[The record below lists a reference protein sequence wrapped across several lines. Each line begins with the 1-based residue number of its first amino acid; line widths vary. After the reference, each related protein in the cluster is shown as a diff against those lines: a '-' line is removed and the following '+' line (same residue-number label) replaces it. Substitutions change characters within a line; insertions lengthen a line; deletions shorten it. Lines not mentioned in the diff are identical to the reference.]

1 MLIIFASISF
11 TSFNLCSLNDPIVF
25 LKNFFLHSRFSVKIK
40 LPLYNVSSFF
50 LLLSKFGTPVKI
62 GYAVVIINS
71 KISVPKERVVCT
83 YVIHFE

>member
-40 LPLYNVSSFF
+40 LPLYSVSSF
-50 LLLSKFGTPVKI
+50 LLLNKFGTPVKI